1 MKVALSVI
9 NRDGETVELSA
20 SDVVVLRLIVDNSI
34 MGGTLTSSSLNAN
47 ERRKMISLS
56 NRGIV
61 NIGTADEGDARSKA
75 YSINDWRISDALLK
89 G

>member
-1 MKVALSVI
+1 MEPVLSVVTR
-9 NRDGETVELSA
+9 NGETVHLSA
-20 SDVVVLRLIVDNSI
+20 SDVVVLRLIVEKKVL
-34 MGGTLTSSSLNAN
+34 GGTLTSTSLTVS

-56 NRGIV
+56 RRGIV

-75 YSINDWRISDALLK
+75 YSINDWRISDAVMK